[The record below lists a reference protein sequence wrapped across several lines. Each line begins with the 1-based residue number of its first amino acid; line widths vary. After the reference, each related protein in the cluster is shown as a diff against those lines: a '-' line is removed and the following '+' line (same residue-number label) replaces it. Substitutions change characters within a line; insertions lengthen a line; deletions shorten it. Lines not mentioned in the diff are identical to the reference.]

1 MSRGGR
7 PELDD
12 DLHEAT
18 RLGDCRTACGRK
30 RGQRCEHA
38 DPEESRPSQK
48 RNRTRGALRTF
59 EGRGETDHR
68 ICRVVEDLVR

>member
-18 RLGDCRTACGRK
+18 RLGDRRPARGRK

-48 RNRTRGALRTF
+48 QNRTRRALRTS
-59 EGRGETDHR
+59 EGQGEEDHR
-68 ICRVVEDLVR
+68 IWRVFEDPVR